1 MRKVRWMSEGQGERG
16 GIRVIYY
23 WAIQRE
29 QLLLLL
35 MYSKKERDD
44 LTSEQIKK
52 LRDIIEAEYP

>member
-1 MRKVRWMSEGQGERG
+1 MSEGQGERG